1 MRKKRILSCFL
12 LQYWPETKVENDRVA
27 AKYKTYKM
35 CTNLIVVQRVLRR
48 RHVGGRVRG
57 RELPRE
63 RIDRIGGR
71 RHRSRGEYMLVANA
85 VAEVGRHGGRG
96 HLRAATIRMRPD
108 RWCPDRWE
116 RRCCLHHRR
125 LGVHRTRARVMVLAL
140 PQLAANKANRDHG
153 PIAPDH
159 LPALSI
165 QPRELACLR
174 DRVLGT
180 RKLLGSEILWALQ
193 GTKVPEAQSKSL
205 FDETLKSEKDQRFK
219 ISRIYEVPEI
229 LRDSGFERK
238 KEKTKR
244 ELLGHPD
251 SLSSDVPRARSY
263 ASRHG
268 SVECDDV
275 RSIRIVKDSDYISR
289 RSGFPSNDSR
299 GNPKVFEE
307 KMNVNVFPFLS
318 LYDLFL
324 SHAFT
329 LHGAVVKSA
338 VFLHMWR
345 NPISPLVSLPLFILF
360 NAIVTRLNR
369 NSGILYDL
377 SLRCSCIDASFLQRR
392 MWTII
397 PKSFYVCVSFSL
409 SLSY

>member
-1 MRKKRILSCFL
+1 M
-12 LQYWPETKVENDRVA
+12 
-27 AKYKTYKM
+27 
-35 CTNLIVVQRVLRR
+35 
-48 RHVGGRVRG
+48 
-57 RELPRE
+57 
-63 RIDRIGGR
+63 
-71 RHRSRGEYMLVANA
+71 
-85 VAEVGRHGGRG
+85 
-96 HLRAATIRMRPD
+96 
-108 RWCPDRWE
+108 
-116 RRCCLHHRR
+116 
-125 LGVHRTRARVMVLAL
+125 
-140 PQLAANKANRDHG
+140 
-153 PIAPDH
+153 
-159 LPALSI
+159 
-165 QPRELACLR
+165 
-174 DRVLGT
+174 
-180 RKLLGSEILWALQ
+180 
-193 GTKVPEAQSKSL
+193 
-205 FDETLKSEKDQRFK
+205 
-219 ISRIYEVPEI
+219 
-229 LRDSGFERK
+229 
-238 KEKTKR
+238 
-244 ELLGHPD
+244 
-251 SLSSDVPRARSY
+251 
-263 ASRHG
+263 
-268 SVECDDV
+268 ECDDV

-409 SLSY
+409 SLSLINALRVSLFQSFRNTAFFLGYSPSPSHAPFLITVSLCQTDLTNALPMLSLLTFRLTHRLGYHHLHLRDTRTD